1 MHVALVS
8 EHASPLALLGGDD
21 AGGQNVHVA
30 ELARALGRQGVEVVV
45 HTRRDDRSLP
55 RHVAFAPGV
64 TVEHVDAG
72 PPEPIPKDDLL
83 PHMAA
88 FADGLHRS
96 WYRRRPDA
104 AHAHF
109 WMSGLAAL
117 TAARPL
123 GVPVLHTYHALGR
136 EKRDEQA
143 GADTSPPQR
152 LGVEAWIARQ
162 AQGLVA
168 TTGHEA
174 AVLRSMG
181 ASASAVH
188 HVPCGVDLGQFRP
201 DGPVD
206 PPRRDRPRIVVVS
219 RMVRRKGIGSVI
231 EALARV
237 PEAELLIAG
246 GPPGGLVHTEPEGR
260 RLVALAER
268 VGVGDRVEFLGA
280 LPRTAVPPLLRSADV
295 VACCPWYEPF
305 GLVAVEA
312 MACGRPVV
320 ATAVGGLAETVEP
333 GRTGWHVPARDVEA
347 VAAALN
353 EALADGERR
362 RMYGRRAAEAAAAY
376 DWDAIAART
385 LAVVHLTIER
395 QGRPVGERS

>member
-1 MHVALVS
+1 MS
-8 EHASPLALLGGDD
+8 EP
-21 AGGQNVHVA
+21 
-30 ELARALGRQGVEVVV
+30 GRPPPVYEVVIPRSEDVVV

-109 WMSGLAAL
+109 WMSGLA
-117 TAARPL
+117 
-123 GVPVLHTYHALGR
+123 G
-136 EKRDEQA
+136 
-143 GADTSPPQR
+143 
-152 LGVEAWIARQ
+152 Q
-162 AQGLVA
+162 AQALVA
-168 TTGHEA
+168 TTRHEA

-181 ASASAVH
+181 APATSVH

-201 DGPVD
+201 DGPED
-206 PPRRDRPRIVVVS
+206 PPRRGRPRIVVVS
-219 RMVRRKGIGSVI
+219 RMVRRKG
-231 EALARV
+231 
-237 PEAELLIAG
+237 
-246 GPPGGLVHTEPEGR
+246 
-260 RLVALAER
+260 

-333 GRTGWHVPARDVEA
+333 GRTGWHVPARDVGA
-347 VAAALN
+347 VAAALH
-353 EALADGERR
+353 EALADGEHRR
-362 RMYGRRAAEAAAAY
+362 SFGRRAAEAAAAY

-385 LAVVHLTIER
+385 LAVIHLTIER